1 MLSNPSDEREGTF
14 GSNKDFREG
23 GGGKLPIAKIRRASI
38 NKRTTSANVQRALL
52 EQDGDQGQ
60 LGHSGSRA
68 TAEDFLCRYSETRC
82 PLGALSD
89 CQKIRRS

>member
-38 NKRTTSANVQRALL
+38 NQRTTSANVQRALQ
-52 EQDGDQGQ
+52 EQDEDQGQ
-60 LGHSGSRA
+60 IVLNGL
-68 TAEDFLCRYSETRC
+68 TASET
-82 PLGALSD
+82 ALF
-89 CQKIRRS
+89 CINIEK